1 MELGVCVGQNIGP
14 VLGIIDETLLVY
26 SFDISIQSE
35 EGFLSVLTDVM
46 APDLIGEMLIK
57 ILSISDGVSLVLSK
71 IIEWV
76 SFDVSVDGAKYLPR
90 LGTEIR
96 IWFVSNLGNDDSL
109 SLGRYGGTSYGKKP
123 GV

>member
-1 MELGVCVGQNIGP
+1 MCVGQNIGP
-14 VLGIIDETLLVY
+14 VLGIIDEPLLVY

-71 IIEWV
+71 IIE
-76 SFDVSVDGAKYLPR
+76 
-90 LGTEIR
+90 
-96 IWFVSNLGNDDSL
+96 
-109 SLGRYGGTSYGKKP
+109 
-123 GV
+123 